1 MLQLEWKQMST
12 ILKLLILTRQG
23 QEQMLQYR
31 HKKKNGTNIALP
43 LSRRNNC
50 HYCKGESTKR
60 GREKASVLLK
70 MSAVKTASSVLH
82 LLILAL
88 TIALNNNSKE
98 TYHLNTM
105 LVCHC

>member
-1 MLQLEWKQMST
+1 
-12 ILKLLILTRQG
+12 
-23 QEQMLQYR
+23 MLQYR
-31 HKKKNGTNIALP
+31 QKKSGTNIALP

-50 HYCKGESTKR
+50 HYYKGESTKR

-88 TIALNNNSKE
+88 TIALNNSKE
-98 TYHLNTM
+98 TYNLNTM